1 MPGTGFPMNS
11 LWPDIV
17 LILIFIFLNGLFAAA
32 EIAVVA
38 ARKSRL
44 KQLSEEGNRT
54 AEILL
59 RFKEDPDR
67 FLATIQIA
75 ITLAGVLA
83 SAIGGAAAVQVI
95 KPVIAEVPYRPVAAS
110 SEAIS
115 IGIVALVITY
125 VTLVFGELIPKS
137 IALNH
142 PEVVGLRIAKLVEG
156 FSRIATVFVK
166 ILTFSTNILLR
177 PFGRKTFTERAYV
190 TEEEVKMLIMEGGE
204 QGVFEPTEQELIH
217 SVFEFTDMSA
227 KEVMVPSTRMV
238 SISLTMSADEVKSII
253 AEEQFSRY
261 PVVGKDLN
269 DIRGILYAKDFLNAY
284 ARGEVDVRR
293 LVKPPFFIPETMK
306 ISNLLREMQKKRVHM
321 ALVIDEY
328 GGVSGLVTME
338 DLIEEIVGEIRDE
351 YDVESPVIRLTD
363 GTLLIDA
370 SISVKDL
377 EDDYQIEIPES
388 NEYDTLGGFLLTTLQ
403 RIPRIGD
410 VVEIEGKK
418 ITVSEMVGQ
427 RIAKVKLEQ
436 IPVKSAEE

>member
-1 MPGTGFPMNS
+1 MWFN
-11 LWPDIV
+11 IV
-17 LILIFIFLNGLFAAA
+17 LILLFILLNGLFAAA

-38 ARKSRL
+38 ARKTRL
-44 KQLSEEGNRT
+44 KQLAEEDNKAAG
-54 AEILL
+54 ILL
-59 RFKEDPDR
+59 QFKEEPDR

-75 ITLAGVLA
+75 ITLASVLA
-83 SAIGGAAAVQVI
+83 STIGGAAAVQVI
-95 KPVIAEVPYRPVAAS
+95 KPVISEVPNRTIAAS

-115 IGIVALVITY
+115 IALVALVITY

-137 IALNH
+137 VALAH
-142 PEVVGLRIAKLVEG
+142 PEGVGLRIAKFVEG
-156 FSRIATVFVK
+156 FSRIATPFVK
-166 ILTFSTNILLR
+166 ILTFSTNLLLR

-217 SVFEFTDMSA
+217 SVFEFTDTSA

-238 SISLTMSADEVKSII
+238 SISLTMPVDEVKSTI

-269 DIRGILYAKDFLNAY
+269 DIRGILYAKDFLNAL
-284 ARGEVDVRR
+284 ARGEADVRK

-306 ISNLLREMQKKRVHM
+306 ISSLLREMQKKRVHM

-351 YDVESPVIRLTD
+351 YDVESPVIQLSD

-370 SISVKDL
+370 AISIKDL
-377 EDDYQIEIPES
+377 ADDYGIEVPES
-388 NEYDTLGGFLLTTLQ
+388 TEYDTLGGFLLATLQ

-410 VVEIEGKK
+410 VVAIEGKK

-427 RIAKVKLEQ
+427 RIAKVRLERV
-436 IPVKSAEE
+436 PVESPEE